1 MKNIDVGSVIG
12 NRKLA
17 AAGGE
22 KIQIPDVERL
32 VHLQFRRFA
41 GCAFCNVHLHSFER
55 RHDEVTAAGV
65 REVVVL
71 RSTAE
76 LLRRHHGD
84 VPYAVVLDPKGK
96 LYTELSSPPQSERLD
111 KLFPN
116 LT

>member
-1 MKNIDVGSVIG
+1 M
-12 NRKLA
+12 
-17 AAGGE
+17 
-22 KIQIPDVERL
+22 
-32 VHLQFRRFA
+32 F
-41 GCAFCNVHLHSFER
+41 
-55 RHDEVTAAGV
+55 
-65 REVVVL
+65 